1 MTFCVLVAAE
11 NKMAASMQHRLQSPA
26 SLSGMKQQLS
36 PVSCRHTRT
45 HIAAPVGVQQ
55 QHHKRAPL
63 QPVQALAAAH
73 RQPLAPGQHKQ
84 QQQQLWQQQGQQQRR
99 QRVLLVF
106 AVDPAA
112 EPASAA
118 DDDSDLDPN
127 IPAVDQDFDLLG
139 AEVRSHGGG
148 GGRRCW

>member
-1 MTFCVLVAAE
+1 
-11 NKMAASMQHRLQSPA
+11 MAASMQHRLQGPA
-26 SLSGMKQQLS
+26 SLSGMKQQLA

-45 HIAAPVGVQQ
+45 HIAAPVPVQAQQQ
-55 QHHKRAPL
+55 QHKRTPL

-118 DDDSDLDPN
+118 DDDSGLDPN

-139 AEVRSHGGG
+139 AEVRSHDTRGG
-148 GGRRCW
+148 GGRCW